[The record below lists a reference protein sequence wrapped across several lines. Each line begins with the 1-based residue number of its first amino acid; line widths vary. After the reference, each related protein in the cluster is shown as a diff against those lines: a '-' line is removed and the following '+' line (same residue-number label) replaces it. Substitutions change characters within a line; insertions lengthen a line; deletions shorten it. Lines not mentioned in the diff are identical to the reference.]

1 MSQRMH
7 GKEHHFDFPNT
18 PLETQLFNPLGSYR
32 FQAQVPGPS
41 QWPNLKDQAM
51 IQSSLQN

>member
-7 GKEHHFDFPNT
+7 GKEHHFDFPST